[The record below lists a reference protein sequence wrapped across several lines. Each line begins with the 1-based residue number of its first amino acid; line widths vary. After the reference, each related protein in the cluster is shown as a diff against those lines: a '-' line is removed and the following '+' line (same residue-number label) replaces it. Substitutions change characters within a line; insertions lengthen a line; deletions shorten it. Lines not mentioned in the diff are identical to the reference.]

1 MNAHCEDRTCMLR
14 KALMGNALFST
25 VSGLIILFANKWV
38 LGLLGFA
45 NRISL
50 VILGAAL
57 IGYAATLVINARKQ
71 KIKTSDAW
79 MAVLMDLA
87 WVVGSYVL
95 IFSLPFSARGKWVI
109 AGVAEVV
116 LLFAVLQFLGL
127 RRIQKGEQFA

>member
-14 KALMGNALFST
+14 KALLGNALFST
-25 VSGLIILFANKWV
+25 ISGLIILFANKWV

-45 NRISL
+45 NSISL

-57 IGYAATLVINARKQ
+57 IGYAAMLVINARKQ

-95 IFSLPFSARGKWVI
+95 VFSLRFRAMGKWII

-116 LLFAVLQFLGL
+116 LLFAILQFLGL
-127 RRIQKGEQFA
+127 RRMQKGEQFA